1 MRVRAYIL
9 LGILFLLCLALD
21 ALTFGALARE
31 PVIGPAVAASA
42 RAEAPLAHTYI
53 VLGMPLVDALA
64 ALQSIGRNCAET
76 AFGGAYP
83 AIAETPAAAIDL
95 LFSASRGAPRALFM
109 LFYWGAPSLLVLT
122 IVAWLF
128 RTRPTH
134 LIKTARR

>member
-9 LGILFLLCLALD
+9 FGILFLLCLALD

-53 VLGMPLVDALA
+53 ALGAPLTGAMP
-64 ALQSIGRNCAET
+64 ALQSAGSACADT
-76 AFGGAYP
+76 AFGSAYP
-83 AIAETPAAAIDL
+83 AITATPAAAIDL
-95 LFSASRGAPRALFM
+95 LFAESRGAKNALFM
-109 LFYWGAPSLLVLT
+109 LFYWGAPVLLVLT
-122 IVAWLF
+122 IMAWLF

-134 LIKTARR
+134 LIKT